1 MSEEPEQQSFQCEA
15 LPDGRVQLSLSQS
28 GEQLGSISV
37 PAEKIADVVV
47 ALLSA
52 STAAGKLAGTSQ
64 AAKPGESMFDVPT
77 AIPTSIGLMK
87 GQLLNTSAVMLQF
100 GPARVAIRLADKEME
115 QLGQAM
121 GTMVASRN
129 FAQ

>member
-1 MSEEPEQQSFQCEA
+1 MSDESEHQSFQCEA

-28 GEQLGSISV
+28 GEQLGSIVV
-37 PAEKIADVVV
+37 PGEKIGDVVT

-52 STAAGKLAGTSQ
+52 STAAAKLAGKVA

-77 AIPTSIGLMK
+77 AMPSSIGLMK
-87 GQLLNTSAVMLQF
+87 GHLLNTSAVMLQF
-100 GPARVAIRLADKEME
+100 GAARIAVRLADKEME